1 MYGCGN
7 GQGRN
12 RIDPLWSEKIIMNK
26 GTKAWLGTL
35 AILML
40 AFGVAAFV
48 THNITAAL
56 WLTAL
61 FLIFGL
67 VGLLI
72 T

>member
-1 MYGCGN
+1 MSKN
-7 GQGRN
+7 A
-12 RIDPLWSEKIIMNK
+12 
-26 GTKAWLGTL
+26 KAWLVTL
-35 AILML
+35 AMLML
-40 AFGVAAFV
+40 TFGVAALV

-56 WLTAL
+56 WLTGF

>member
-1 MYGCGN
+1 M
-7 GQGRN
+7 
-12 RIDPLWSEKIIMNK
+12 SKKIK
-26 GTKAWLGTL
+26 GWLNTL

-40 AFGVAAFV
+40 AFGVTAFL
-48 THNITAAL
+48 THNVTAAL
-56 WLTAL
+56 WLTGF

>member
-1 MYGCGN
+1 M
-7 GQGRN
+7 
-12 RIDPLWSEKIIMNK
+12 SKK
-26 GTKAWLGTL
+26 AKAWLVSL
-35 AILML
+35 AMLML
-40 AFGVAAFV
+40 VFGVAALV

-56 WLTAL
+56 WLTGF